1 MAPAEPGDAEMM
13 TRIDAH
19 PSWTTQVLPGAFVFG
34 FGLATFVAPL
44 TATVMGLAEWIGPKE
59 VNPW

>member
-1 MAPAEPGDAEMM
+1 MAMAA
-13 TRIDAH
+13 
-19 PSWTTQVLPGAFVFG
+19 SVVLAV
-34 FGLATFVAPL
+34 L